1 MKMKKRTLVIALLML
16 SATMSFA
23 QQHFGQEFDLSEAL
37 PVDDSHEY
45 VATDYISLQPGFS
58 FSAASQQS
66 AHFRISGTGIDES
79 QDLILTAYPNPA
91 KGEIHIPVNVMTPD
105 ISRIQIFDVIGRKC
119 LDCSISKNGELISI
133 DTKNFE
139 AGMYIFQV
147 VMDDTIL
154 TKGRFI
160 KENNNN

>member
-1 MKMKKRTLVIALLML
+1 MKKQTIIIALLML
-16 SATMSFA
+16 SASAAFA
-23 QQHFGQEFDLSEAL
+23 QQHFGQKFDLSEAL
-37 PVDDSHEY
+37 PANESHEY

-79 QDLILTAYPNPA
+79 QGLVLTAYPNPA

-133 DTKNFE
+133 DTQNLE
-139 AGMYIFQV
+139 AGTYFFQV
-147 VMDDTIL
+147 VSADGIL
-154 TKGRFI
+154 TKGKFV
-160 KENNNN
+160 KE

>member
-23 QQHFGQEFDLSEAL
+23 QQHFGQEFDLNEAL
-37 PVDDSHEY
+37 PVNDSHEY
-45 VATDYISLQPGFS
+45 VAVDHISLLPGFS
-58 FSAASQQS
+58 FSAALQQS

-79 QDLILTAYPNPA
+79 QGLVLTAYPNPA

-119 LDCSISKNGELISI
+119 LDCNISKNGELISI
-133 DTKNFE
+133 DTQNLE
-139 AGMYIFQV
+139 AGTYFFQV
-147 VMDDTIL
+147 VSADGIL
-154 TKGRFI
+154 TKGKFV
-160 KENNNN
+160 KE